1 MRVPAVGNRGGGG
14 VSKGGCLAAARG
26 EASLADA
33 DDAGVSLLAGVS
45 KFLHYDYAATSVI
58 A

>member
-1 MRVPAVGNRGGGG
+1 MPAVGNRGGGG

-45 KFLHYDYAATSVI
+45 KFLHYGYAATSVI